1 MKLLKTIRTPENTY
15 IDVELYP
22 PKINFVYVKS
32 EFYNKRKRYMYDFD
46 RRTPLQYPPR
56 EVEKKRVRSLPK

>member
-1 MKLLKTIRTPENTY
+1 MRLLKTVRTPENTY

-32 EFYNKRKRYMYDFD
+32 EFYNKI
-46 RRTPLQYPPR
+46 R
-56 EVEKKRVRSLPK
+56 ERDPCMISIDELH